1 MGSYYSKDN
10 KIEVVEIGTQILN
23 IDDTECTMCNYNYCK
38 YNDIYKYEL
47 NDMIRDKCLW
57 NNIYSPQY
65 VQSVLYHHQEY
76 DTLVI
81 CNDYQNKRGVIGY
94 RLDNHM
100 FIFVYNY
107 KEEKEV
113 TQLVNTILTDY
124 LEKDKIVSSKD
135 IDNYLMNIKYN
146 SNINQIFYSL
156 MKIDIDYLKDVQF
169 SHFKTENIKYF

>member
-1 MGSYYSKDN
+1 MQMYNNGRKTILGKNIIDYASKL
-10 KIEVVEIGTQILN
+10 KLSTLKLFIWF
-23 IDDTECTMCNYNYCK
+23 
-38 YNDIYKYEL
+38 IYARK
-47 NDMIRDKCLW
+47 
-57 NNIYSPQY
+57 
-65 VQSVLYHHQEY
+65 
-76 DTLVI
+76 
-81 CNDYQNKRGVIGY
+81 
-94 RLDNHM
+94 LD
-100 FIFVYNY
+100 V
-107 KEEKEV
+107 EKEV